1 MQVKK
6 AGTKI
11 LGGKLVFTR
20 DGMLPPHVV
29 VPRVVAAR
37 PGSHKTGI
45 SPQIPH
51 DECNPLLA
59 VVTHFP
65 AIFASLSVSFSS
77 AVELSSKFLRRLSG
91 PPHALT
97 SGQCVGCWSS
107 SHGLAQLQP
116 REKSVRGQPGSM
128 APFMPLG
135 HIE

>member
-1 MQVKK
+1 MNLPTQDSGGDCQLCLVPQVGAIWDGREKHKIFCPCRARKHSMQVKK

-51 DECNPLLA
+51 DEC
-59 VVTHFP
+59 VT
-65 AIFASLSVSFSS
+65 L
-77 AVELSSKFLRRLSG
+77 
-91 PPHALT
+91 
-97 SGQCVGCWSS
+97 
-107 SHGLAQLQP
+107 
-116 REKSVRGQPGSM
+116 
-128 APFMPLG
+128 
-135 HIE
+135 